1 MTLNCTTDFQ
11 EESEMTIQ
19 QMFKSLY
26 NAGLVMSH
34 DRNDEKRIL
43 HRWTLSQTVK
53 QLSVK
58 DVLGYSKGDDNG
70 E

>member
-1 MTLNCTTDFQ
+1 
-11 EESEMTIQ
+11 MTIQ